1 MGYSRVSKELL
12 SAAAQQLVNGRDES
26 GIISVRVRPSTGR
39 PAIITAQVTELVAG
53 EAADTPH

>member
-1 MGYSRVSKELL
+1 MDYSRVSKELL

-26 GIISVRVRPSTGR
+26 GIISVRVRPGTGR
-39 PAIITAQVTELVAG
+39 YALITAQVTELGAG